1 MVGASLTKYDST
13 INGNG
18 EEDEQISCFKPGRP
32 CVEEYEVLKE
42 QNDDLQRTAKHGQPV
57 WNNRI

>member
-42 QNDDLQRTAKHGQPV
+42 QNDDLQRAAKHGQPV
-57 WNNRI
+57 